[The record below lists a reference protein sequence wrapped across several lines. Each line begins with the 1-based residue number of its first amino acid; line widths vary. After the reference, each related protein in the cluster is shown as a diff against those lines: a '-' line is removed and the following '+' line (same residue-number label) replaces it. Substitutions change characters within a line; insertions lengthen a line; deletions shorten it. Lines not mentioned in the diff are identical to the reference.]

1 MTEQENLFEGQGSED
16 SAPVDKPDD
25 RFHEFWAAYP
35 HKQGK
40 LQAEA
45 AYLRMTGAG
54 RKIDIGGKK
63 MKVKRTHE
71 QLMAALDKYKASK
84 PSDRPWLNGS
94 TFLNQR
100 FVDFE
105 DMAEE
110 SMHQKLARTG
120 PRQPV
125 TEFDKASAAGRWA
138 HEIMAG
144 EDGKR
149 ACRDGYARELFCWA
163 YSHPG
168 KHPKA
173 GDHEYCRAA
182 EARFQERVA
191 QLGKGAIVVNDEVID
206 GQMALKVANLGSD
219 AMLVR
224 NRQLIAEYGDN
235 GEE

>member
-138 HEIMAG
+138 HEIMSG

-149 ACRDGYARELFCWA
+149 ASFWCIDSSAMSSKSTATQASIRKPEIMNT
-163 YSHPG
+163 
-168 KHPKA
+168 
-173 GDHEYCRAA
+173 A
-182 EARFQERVA
+182 ERRKQGSKSAWRSLERVP
-191 QLGKGAIVVNDEVID
+191 LWSTTK
-206 GQMALKVANLGSD
+206 
-219 AMLVR
+219 
-224 NRQLIAEYGDN
+224 
-235 GEE
+235 